1 MLKILALLIFSAVRV
16 VEILLTCGKDLND
29 RNISIRREVW
39 ANNTNLTPP
48 LIIDE
53 PVPKQESN
61 WYQFHVVCNKSNT
74 TDST

>member
-1 MLKILALLIFSAVRV
+1 MLKILALLLFSAVPA

-53 PVPKQESN
+53 PEKDVKEKFEDTKGLIRSR
-61 WYQFHVVCNKSNT
+61 KS
-74 TDST
+74 

>member
-1 MLKILALLIFSAVRV
+1 MLKILALLLFSAVPA

-29 RNISIRREVW
+29 RNISIRREAW
-39 ANNTNLTPP
+39 ANNTNLTLP

-61 WYQFHVVCNKSNT
+61 W
-74 TDST
+74 